1 MFGIRYMIKF
11 FVEVDSII
19 YNLSMSGAWNLGEL
33 VCEILLKCLGMWVQF
48 NSIMYFV
55 EGLSILLK

>member
-1 MFGIRYMIKF
+1 MIKV